1 MFKIR
6 PILLGLSLLPLL
18 SPLPSPCYESQIRDL
33 PPCISVSGQG
43 KVFAR
48 PNMAEI
54 NVGVVAE
61 SKNAADALKSSNESM
76 SALIKTLA
84 ASGVAEKDVI
94 TDNFSVN
101 PQYRYDN
108 QPRSGKPAITGY
120 IVNNQVHVRVR
131 ELSGLGKVLDALVEN
146 GANNVNG
153 ISFSIA
159 DPEPILDQARQ
170 KAVADARRKAELY
183 ALASGS
189 KLGRVLY
196 ITESGGMQ
204 PQPPRPM
211 AMTRSAAAQSEVPI
225 AIGDQQSSISIT
237 VTYALE

>member
-1 MFKIR
+1 
-6 PILLGLSLLPLL
+6 
-18 SPLPSPCYESQIRDL
+18 
-33 PPCISVSGQG
+33 
-43 KVFAR
+43 
-48 PNMAEI
+48 
-54 NVGVVAE
+54 
-61 SKNAADALKSSNESM
+61 M

-84 ASGVAEKDVI
+84 ANGVAEKDVI

-108 QPRSGKPAITGY
+108 QPRSSKPTITGY
-120 IVNNQVHVRVR
+120 AVNNQVHVRVR
-131 ELSGLGKVLDALVEN
+131 ELSSLGKILDAVVEN

-159 DPEPILDQARQ
+159 DPEPVLDQARQ
-170 KAVADARRKAELY
+170 KAVADARRKAELF

-211 AMTRSAAAQSEVPI
+211 MMRAALSQSEVPI
-225 AIGDQQSSISIT
+225 AIGDQQSNISIT